1 MHIVHSIA
9 LAIVARTVP
18 TFNPPTDRPAGRA
31 TSLVASDDADEEV
44 TMLVLSAFVV
54 PCGLLVLMMAMQQ
67 VQERLLPSA
76 GPEARAMEAPA
87 MDAPAV
93 DAVADTTGTGAAT
106 GPTSAPVVVV
116 IPAQTVYESSVSP
129 VGSASLTSA
138 SPSR

>member
-1 MHIVHSIA
+1 
-9 LAIVARTVP
+9 
-18 TFNPPTDRPAGRA
+18 
-31 TSLVASDDADEEV
+31 
-44 TMLVLSAFVV
+44 MLVLSAFVV

-87 MDAPAV
+87 MEAPAV